1 MSSSRHTLDA
11 ERAPLPSAVAPLGQW
26 LKRYPLVG
34 YFLESLLYVLG
45 YKCFGNFS
53 MLFVIPGTAST
64 PIWLGAGFAL
74 AVLLLR
80 GPRMIPA
87 LFVSIAVAEI
97 DFFSNVII
105 PQSTHS
111 SLLQHLLMWFL
122 LTSGITL
129 NIAAGYFA
137 VTLLLKT
144 HNPFREMR
152 HIVAYVGIT
161 ALTFLIGATLALPIV
176 LIEGAVEKAGIFLLW
191 RNWWLSD
198 YGSSLVLT
206 PLLVVLFYERGR
218 AVGQHALLKIT
229 LFVMAYLAC
238 VYVVFFAPATHH
250 LPMIWLLYSALIGA
264 AILFGESGA
273 VVVGFSSSLIALW
286 ATVQGLGPFTLFPAD
301 YVLLIEQFFVSFFM
315 ISALVVAAILSEKQK
330 TLDEL
335 RVANALAQS
344 ASQQAL
350 ESSRVKSEFLANMS
364 HEIRTPLNA
373 VMGFTEL
380 LARTITDKQQLSY
393 LQAIKSGGQSLLTL
407 INDILDLSKIEA
419 GKLDLQYEPVA
430 LHELLEEMIRIF
442 SAKAD
447 EKKLKLVLDI
457 DPQLPHFLI
466 LDEIRL
472 RQILFNLMG
481 NALKFTD
488 KGQVKLSASSILNE
502 ADDSKVDMVISVADT
517 GVGIPDSALK
527 SIFEAFTQQDK
538 QDTRKYG
545 GTGLGLSIS
554 RKLVSMMDGTIEVE
568 SSFGEGATFSVYF
581 TGVSISASE
590 GKNRL
595 KNAELEKIKFAP
607 AKVLVVDDIEVN
619 RELIS
624 EIFSNQPFEIIQAEN
639 GQEAVRMA
647 HEHHPQLVITDIRMP
662 VMDGF
667 EELRQLR
674 EAPDTQHIP
683 VVALTASVM
692 EHEIYKLEESGFNG
706 YLRKPARLDN
716 IYKELMKVLPYQLE
730 QSVAPEALPED
741 ADAPDLSSLPLL
753 LETLGGELS
762 DIQRV
767 LLKNQKMNLLEKFG
781 ASLEALCSQHP
792 FGPLRA
798 YCEAF
803 HASLN
808 SFDSDE
814 IDGVL
819 QGYPTLLT
827 QLSSLQKDIPP
838 HE

>member
-1 MSSSRHTLDA
+1 M
-11 ERAPLPSAVAPLGQW
+11 
-26 LKRYPLVG
+26 
-34 YFLESLLYVLG
+34 
-45 YKCFGNFS
+45 
-53 MLFVIPGTAST
+53 
-64 PIWLGAGFAL
+64 
-74 AVLLLR
+74 
-80 GPRMIPA
+80 
-87 LFVSIAVAEI
+87 
-97 DFFSNVII
+97 
-105 PQSTHS
+105 
-111 SLLQHLLMWFL
+111 
-122 LTSGITL
+122 
-129 NIAAGYFA
+129 
-137 VTLLLKT
+137 
-144 HNPFREMR
+144 
-152 HIVAYVGIT
+152 
-161 ALTFLIGATLALPIV
+161 
-176 LIEGAVEKAGIFLLW
+176 
-191 RNWWLSD
+191 
-198 YGSSLVLT
+198 
-206 PLLVVLFYERGR
+206 
-218 AVGQHALLKIT
+218 
-229 LFVMAYLAC
+229 
-238 VYVVFFAPATHH
+238 
-250 LPMIWLLYSALIGA
+250 
-264 AILFGESGA
+264 
-273 VVVGFSSSLIALW
+273 
-286 ATVQGLGPFTLFPAD
+286 
-301 YVLLIEQFFVSFFM
+301 
-315 ISALVVAAILSEKQK
+315 
-330 TLDEL
+330 
-335 RVANALAQS
+335 
-344 ASQQAL
+344 
-350 ESSRVKSEFLANMS
+350 
-364 HEIRTPLNA
+364 
-373 VMGFTEL
+373 
-380 LARTITDKQQLSY
+380 
-393 LQAIKSGGQSLLTL
+393 
-407 INDILDLSKIEA
+407 
-419 GKLDLQYEPVA
+419 A

-639 GQEAVRMA
+639 GQEAVRLA

-730 QSVAPEALPED
+730 QPTPAETFAAETDSPD
-741 ADAPDLSSLPLL
+741 GPDLNGLPHL
-753 LETLGGELS
+753 LEACRANSATFS
-762 DIQRV
+762 
-767 LLKNQKMNLLEKFG
+767 
-781 ASLEALCSQHP
+781 ACSSKT
-792 FGPLRA
+792 R
-798 YCEAF
+798 
-803 HASLN
+803 
-808 SFDSDE
+808 
-814 IDGVL
+814 
-819 QGYPTLLT
+819 
-827 QLSSLQKDIPP
+827 K
-838 HE
+838 